1 MSYPKTPD
9 LVIKIAES
17 PEIFANYSPDA
28 IFLDDEKV
36 DFDFIKI
43 DELKYQIIYQQ
54 KSYDILFLPA
64 SKGYYELMINGEA
77 VSLSVKDKISQVLE
91 NLGMDINVEEVPNS
105 VDAPMPGSILKLM
118 VVVGKEVLEGEPLL
132 ILEAMKMENVI
143 KSPRNGI
150 IDKINIELNQSV
162 EKGQQ
167 LISFE

>member
-17 PEIFANYSPDA
+17 TEIFANYSPDA

-54 KSYDILFLPA
+54 KSYDILFLPTN
-64 SKGYYELMINGEA
+64 KGHYELMINGKA

-91 NLGMDINVEEVPNS
+91 NLGMDINVEEVANS

>member
-1 MSYPKTPD
+1 
-9 LVIKIAES
+9 
-17 PEIFANYSPDA
+17 
-28 IFLDDEKV
+28 
-36 DFDFIKI
+36 
-43 DELKYQIIYQQ
+43 
-54 KSYDILFLPA
+54 
-64 SKGYYELMINGEA
+64 
-77 VSLSVKDKISQVLE
+77 
-91 NLGMDINVEEVPNS
+91 
-105 VDAPMPGSILKLM
+105 M